1 MITNGVLSVGTAA
14 SRIDGRAAGSTLL
27 TLHNNDNTHAIY
39 LGGEDVTTAN
49 GLPVAK
55 SERIQMV
62 LYPLEQLYVIST
74 QNNHTV
80 SWIRQEN

>member
-1 MITNGVLSVGTAA
+1 MITNGIISVGTTPT
-14 SRIDGRAAGSTLL
+14 RIDGRAAGSTLL
-27 TLHNNDNTHAIY
+27 TLHNNDNTHKIY

-49 GLPVAK
+49 GLPVAQ

-62 LYPLEQLYVIST
+62 LYPLEQLYLIST
-74 QNNHTV
+74 QNGHTV

>member
-14 SRIDGRAAGSTLL
+14 SPIDGRATGSTLL
-27 TLHNNDNTHAIY
+27 TLHNNDNTHKIY

-49 GLPVAK
+49 GLPVAQ

-74 QNNHTV
+74 QNGHTI